1 MMITDKQKGNIT
13 MNLKEAFRFQ
23 NKLQNISDEATRI
36 LSRDV
41 NITKTENTL
50 LKHKVMPEA
59 EDEKTVDTPDHDY
72 TEKITKLVDF
82 TVFILSEREKLFAA
96 IRKAKSG
103 LPIDLDG
110 ETSLNAKRQQ
120 LQHLLLHMNDLR
132 SSEVLIPNG
141 GIGYRFNAEGNQ
153 VSYKCDVKRVTTINF
168 DRNAVRKHATELS
181 RKADEI
187 SAEIDKCVV
196 NTAVDYIPPFDVN
209 DSFAEVFEK
218 YAEA

>member
-1 MMITDKQKGNIT
+1 